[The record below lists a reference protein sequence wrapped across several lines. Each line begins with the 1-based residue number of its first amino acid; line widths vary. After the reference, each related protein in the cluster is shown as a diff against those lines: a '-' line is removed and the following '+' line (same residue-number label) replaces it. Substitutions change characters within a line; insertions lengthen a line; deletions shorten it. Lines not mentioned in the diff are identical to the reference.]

1 MRDERVEELR
11 ARAELTRRLRIWRA
25 RGTGAL
31 VCLIA
36 FLFAAAGAR
45 AQDTMVRFDPANT
58 KIDFTLG
65 TTLHTVHGTFK
76 LKRGE
81 IRVDATG
88 HASGAIVVDATSGE
102 SGDSMRDHN
111 MHTNVLESVKF
122 PEIVFSPTVI
132 TALPGHTVKEA
143 LENRGTSEVHA
154 NGLFYLHGQN
164 HDITLDMSVQNDGN
178 GHVLVITTFPVPYI
192 KWGLKSPNRFL
203 LHASESVDLGIHASG
218 QIVSGR

>member
-1 MRDERVEELR
+1 MS
-11 ARAELTRRLRIWRA
+11 AELTSGSRVRHLH
-25 RGTGAL
+25 GAGGL
-31 VCLIA
+31 VCLLA
-36 FLFAAAGAR
+36 FLFATAGAR
-45 AQDTMVRFDPANT
+45 AQDTVVRFDPANT

-102 SGDSMRDHN
+102 SGDSMRDHR
-111 MHTNVLESVKF
+111 MHADVLESAQF
-122 PEIVFSPTVI
+122 PEIVFSPKLV

-143 LENRGTSEVHA
+143 LENRGTSEVRVSGVF
-154 NGLFYLHGQN
+154 NLHGQN

-178 GHVLVITTFPVPYI
+178 GDALVTTTFPVPYI

-203 LHASESVDLGIHASG
+203 LHANESVDLGIHASG